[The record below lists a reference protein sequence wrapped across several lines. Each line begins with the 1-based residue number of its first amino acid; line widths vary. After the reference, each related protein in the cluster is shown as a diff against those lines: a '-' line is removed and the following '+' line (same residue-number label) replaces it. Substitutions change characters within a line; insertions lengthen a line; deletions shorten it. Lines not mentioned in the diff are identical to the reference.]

1 MKMSVKTDF
10 ITTTLVL
17 ATMYLYSNGI
27 ALSKYSHDD
36 PSVQQFENL
45 NIALERF
52 CLQGRIHII
61 LVL

>member
-17 ATMYLYSNGI
+17 ATMYSNGI

-52 CLQGRIHII
+52 CLQGSIHII